1 MHIKYLS
8 GENENKIMGVKNK
21 LTVSYFIKG
30 IFTMKLS
37 MKCFTNNVL
46 VVFVLMA
53 VGFGCATQKKTL
65 LIPEE
70 PGTGLVEIK
79 DPKQF
84 PYFRDDYD
92 RSSLLKSIE
101 CSITYFNKVK
111 SNKYGFHMRDFSRE
125 KLKETLEFFRNG
137 VSQCSDDA
145 ELNAF
150 IAENFRVF
158 QAVGK
163 NFYGEV
169 HFTGYGTPIYDGS
182 LTANSEFKYPL
193 YKKPANFRKPYFTR
207 REIEEGDLLR
217 GNEIVYLR
225 SKLDVYLIH
234 VQGSAQINLESGQKL
249 YLGYG
254 ADSGHEYTSI
264 GQQLILDGK
273 IPEEDLTL
281 STLISYFDTH
291 PDELDTYIKRNDR
304 FIFFEVVNHAVPH
317 GCIGVP
323 VTAMRS
329 IATDKKLFPAGG
341 LAFIILESK
350 RARKT
355 GWFRKEKVDEKF
367 FFVSDQD
374 SGSAIQTPARADIYF
389 GIGDSAMMEAGS
401 LNTYGR
407 LYYLLKR

>member
-1 MHIKYLS
+1 
-8 GENENKIMGVKNK
+8 
-21 LTVSYFIKG
+21 
-30 IFTMKLS
+30 MKLRIN
-37 MKCFTNNVL
+37 FFINNLL
-46 VVFVLMA
+46 VVFVLIT
-53 VGFGCATQKKTL
+53 VGFGCATQKKSL
-65 LIPEE
+65 LLPEE
-70 PGTGLVEIK
+70 SGSGLVEIK

-92 RSSLLKSIE
+92 RDSLLQTIDHSLE
-101 CSITYFNKVK
+101 YFARAK
-111 SNKYGFHMRDFSRE
+111 SNKYGFRMQDFSHAT
-125 KLKETLEFFRNG
+125 LKETLEFFRNG
-137 VSQCSDDA
+137 VVHCNNDA
-145 ELNAF
+145 ELNDF

-163 NFYGEV
+163 RFYGDV
-169 HFTGYGTPIYDGS
+169 HFTGYGTPIYQGS
-182 LTANSEFKYPL
+182 LTPTSEFKYPL

-207 REIEEGDLLR
+207 REIEENNLLK

-234 VQGSAQINLESGQKL
+234 VQGSAQIDILSGQKL
-249 YLGYG
+249 YVGYA

-273 IPEEDLTL
+273 IPEDELTL
-281 STLISYFDTH
+281 STLLSYFDQH
-291 PDELDTYIKRNDR
+291 PDELDFYINKNDR
-304 FIFFEVVNHAVPH
+304 FIFFEQVNYAIPH

-323 VTAMRS
+323 VTPMRS

-341 LAFIILESK
+341 LAFVVLESK
-350 RARKT
+350 KAKKT
-355 GWFRKEKVDEKF
+355 GWFRKRNVEEKL

-389 GIGDSAMMEAGS
+389 GIGERAMFEAGS